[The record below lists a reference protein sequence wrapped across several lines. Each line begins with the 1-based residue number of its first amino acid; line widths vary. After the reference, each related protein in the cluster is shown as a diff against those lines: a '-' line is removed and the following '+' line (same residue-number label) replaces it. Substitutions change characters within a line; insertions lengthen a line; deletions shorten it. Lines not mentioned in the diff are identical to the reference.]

1 MGEFWNMERMALVCV
16 CVCVCV
22 CVYFVLFVLKQGEYT
37 SIQ

>member
-1 MGEFWNMERMALVCV
+1 MGEFWNMERMALV